1 MTAQVILDME
11 NNSDQSRKDLI
22 ERIKLCEE
30 RRIDLDIVEDI
41 FEKVGIN
48 VAHRWNSL
56 TTEAVRCS
64 DEKAN
69 DIDKKVKELLENHIR
84 YDNK

>member
-30 RRIDLDIVEDI
+30 RRIDRGGPTCL
-41 FEKVGIN
+41 N
-48 VAHRWNSL
+48 N
-56 TTEAVRCS
+56 
-64 DEKAN
+64 
-69 DIDKKVKELLENHIR
+69 
-84 YDNK
+84 